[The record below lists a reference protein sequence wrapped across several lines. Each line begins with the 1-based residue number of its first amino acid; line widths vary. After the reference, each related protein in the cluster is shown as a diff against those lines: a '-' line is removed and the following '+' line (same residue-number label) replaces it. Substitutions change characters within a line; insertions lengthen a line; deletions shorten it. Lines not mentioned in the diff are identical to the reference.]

1 MKLSP
6 LGAQVTTEVLSDIS
20 KLATAIRRAQR
31 AYRVA
36 WFLGEDPEAD
46 WLRFLAV
53 KALQTR
59 LTITPTYVIE
69 GWLKNQRCLPWRHPA
84 GDLLRHIVVHGQS
97 LVLSFDFR
105 AHSEKFLRLP
115 LEGC

>member
-59 LTITPTYVIE
+59 LTITPT
-69 GWLKNQRCLPWRHPA
+69 C
-84 GDLLRHIVVHGQS
+84 DLLRHIVVHGQS